1 MIVVISLEINVNQKF
16 LLKDS
21 ILSYLNVKALVKK
34 MFCFS
39 PWPATPIP
47 ISIWGPKHVS
57 GLEYNQRP
65 GCKVGVTKSKGMV
78 AVGAFLWLVV
88 CAPGR
93 LGRNRSSSFAIPRAA
108 LLSIVSKYVCSSTE
122 VVVEE
127 RTKNEVGMADCPKNS
142 SGADGR
148 E

>member
-1 MIVVISLEINVNQKF
+1 
-16 LLKDS
+16 
-21 ILSYLNVKALVKK
+21 
-34 MFCFS
+34 
-39 PWPATPIP
+39 
-47 ISIWGPKHVS
+47 
-57 GLEYNQRP
+57 
-65 GCKVGVTKSKGMV
+65 MV

-122 VVVEE
+122 VVVVGE